1 MIVFIGIVIVLF
13 IVGLA
18 FVSKNVA
25 PTDKVKAI
33 AQALAKAEGFY
44 VPGSVPQR
52 AHNPGDL
59 KLGDVG
65 NGDISGKTIFLTD
78 EDGWNAL
85 YHQINLMVSGESEFY
100 DPSMSWRDIA
110 SIWVG
115 TTDANNWML
124 NVTNSLKVL
133 PDSTLGDYVNA
144 V

>member
-1 MIVFIGIVIVLF
+1 MIVFIGIAIVLF

-18 FVSKNVA
+18 FVSKNIA

-44 VPGSVPQR
+44 VPGSIPQR

-110 SIWVG
+110 NTWVG